1 VSFDTSP
8 IYAAVHTR
16 NALIDFCRLNT
27 VGYEPLTEAKNL
39 CTWSGRVKTTVVF
52 KTKAGMALSV
62 LFALMFL
69 IQPRIL
75 MAQSAGKLTGIA
87 TDPSGAAVSHAA
99 VVLTENGTNTRY
111 NAVTSS
117 QGIYTFPEVAP
128 GIYRVSVAAPNFKQY
143 SQDGITID
151 VGQTVTVNATLEVGA
166 ATEVVNVDSDA
177 SQLQSETS
185 DIGTTISPKLLE
197 DLPLSFGGTVRDPLQ
212 FVTLIP
218 GYAGTVTSSP
228 TSPPSGG
235 FKLNGGQQDGVQIIL
250 DGSNLNLISANM
262 QVNYGVSVEAISE
275 FKVESN
281 TFNAEYGKASGG
293 LVNLV
298 TKSGTDVIHGAV
310 YDLLK
315 NRDLDANNWVSNY
328 EGTTRPIDTQ
338 NDFGGIVSG
347 PVVIPKLY
355 NGRDRTFFLFNY
367 EGFRFDTGGVALQ
380 SAPTTAMAGGD
391 FSSLLLP
398 TTVNGNTFPAHILY
412 DYRTCTGA
420 NQGQVCQPF
429 PGNKI
434 DPSLEDPIFKAAAA
448 VLPMSSGT
456 TPYNNTVVTSANPVS
471 ANLWEV
477 KIDQNIG
484 SRAKIAGSYD
494 YDSRPNEVTSSLG
507 PLETSATN
515 QQTHYV
521 RLSFDYVISPTIL
534 NHLNYGFTRRF
545 RQEDSGIG
553 GRGGNWPNKLGL
565 KGVGDSVFPIFNY
578 NYPNGTNV
586 PSDGADEFADN
597 ASQVDEQVSWQHGR
611 HSFKAGGQYRPGEFN
626 IRILTGTS
634 GQFNFNSGPTSTPLD
649 TNSGFGYASFF
660 LGATSNAFI
669 ALPETLGWRSK
680 YLAGFVTD
688 DWKINRKLTANL
700 GFRYEVTLPTV
711 EAHNQLSYLDL
722 TLPNPGAGG
731 LLGAYAFAGDGAG
744 RTGQRT
750 PQSTFFK
757 SVGPRVGFAY
767 AVDPNTVVRAG
778 YGVYFANLSVGG
790 FAENDSQG
798 FAGNYTYPN
807 AASPQTPTVII
818 SQITQYPGNQ
828 PPFINP
834 TAQNGTTPTA
844 ILSKV
849 ARPGTI
855 QNWTL
860 DVQQQLP
867 GKFLL
872 DMAYVGAHGDHLQ
885 AFMHDPN
892 QGLPSNQSRGG
903 CLEVNLT
910 NQSSSAACAGQA
922 LVAAPYAG
930 FNGTV
935 SQALRPLPQYADVN
949 VDSATMADPF
959 GDYTFNALQVQVQKR
974 LSYGLTLLANYSWS
988 KNITNADSEYPEQAE
1003 WEGNGTSGAL
1013 NTYNLKVEKSVSAF
1027 NTPQRAVFSYT
1038 YELPFGK
1045 GKPLLNRHGVANA
1058 FAGGWQ
1064 IAAVQTYQS
1073 GTPLAVTSP
1082 NWDSGIF
1089 AGNLCGGCSRPNIVP
1104 GVEENALH
1112 GKFVYGVSRRLNPA
1126 AFTTAPNFT
1135 FGDSPRALGVH
1146 ELTNLNEDANVSK
1159 KIPMFTERLQTVFR
1173 MEFFDV
1179 LNRHR
1184 FTGFNTS
1191 VGQPGFG
1198 QASAATGPR
1207 NMQANLRIT
1216 F

>member
-1 VSFDTSP
+1 VNAFKEFQNK
-8 IYAAVHTR
+8 AVMTL
-16 NALIDFCRLNT
+16 AVI
-27 VGYEPLTEAKNL
+27 
-39 CTWSGRVKTTVVF
+39 
-52 KTKAGMALSV
+52 
-62 LFALMFL
+62 FALMLFC
-69 IQPRIL
+69 QPQAL
-75 MAQSAGKLTGIA
+75 MGQSSGKLTGTA
-87 TDPSGAAVSHAA
+87 TDSSGAAIGHAA
-99 VVLTENGTNTRY
+99 VVLTEKSTQTKY

-117 QGIYTFPEVAP
+117 EGIYTFPDVAP
-128 GIYRVSVAAPNFKQY
+128 GIYDVSVVAPNFKQY
-143 SQDGITID
+143 SQDGVTIA
-151 VGQTVTVNATLEVGA
+151 VGQTVTVNAMLAVGA
-166 ATEVVNVDSDA
+166 TSEVVTVNADA

-185 DIGTTISPKLLE
+185 DVGTSISPKLLE

-212 FVTLIP
+212 FVTLTP

-235 FKLNGGQQDGVQIIL
+235 FKINGGQQDGVQIIL

-298 TKSGTDVIHGAV
+298 TKSGTDQIHGSV

-315 NRDLDANNWVSNY
+315 NKDLDANNWVSNY
-328 EGTTRPIDTQ
+328 NGTKLPIDTQ
-338 NDFGGIVSG
+338 NDFGGLVSG
-347 PVVIPKLY
+347 PVFVPKLY
-355 NGRDRTFFLFNY
+355 DGRGKTFFLFNY

-380 SAPTTAMAGGD
+380 SAPTAAMNGGD
-391 FSSLLLP
+391 FSTLLQP

-412 DYRTCTGA
+412 DYRTCTSA

-429 PGNKI
+429 PNNQVPAG
-434 DPSLEDPIFKAAAA
+434 LEDPIFKAASA
-448 VLPMSSGT
+448 VLPQATGT
-456 TPYNNTVVTSANPVS
+456 APYNNIVVSSHNPVS
-471 ANLWEV
+471 ANLWEI

-494 YDSRPNEVTSSLG
+494 YDSRPNEVLSSLG

-553 GRGGNWPNKLGL
+553 GRGGDWPNKLGL
-565 KGVGDSVFPIFNY
+565 KGVGDEVFPSFNF
-578 NYPNGTNV
+578 NYPNGTNL
-586 PSDGADEFADN
+586 PSDGANEFADN

-611 HSFKAGGQYRPGEFN
+611 HSIKFGAEYRPGQFN

-634 GQFNFNSGPTSTPLD
+634 GQFNFTSGPTSTPLD

-660 LGATSNAFI
+660 LGATSNTFI
-669 ALPETLGWRSK
+669 ALPEKLGWRSK
-680 YLAGFVTD
+680 YIAGFVTD
-688 DWKINRKLTANL
+688 DWKVSPKLTANL
-700 GFRYEVTLPTV
+700 GLRYDLTLPTV

-722 TLPNPGAGG
+722 ALPNPGAGG

-750 PQSTFFK
+750 PQSTFRKAF
-757 SVGPRVGFAY
+757 GPRVGLAY
-767 AVDPNTVVRAG
+767 AVNPNTVVRAG
-778 YGVYFANLSVGG
+778 YGIYFSNLSVGG

-807 AASPQTPTVII
+807 PASPQTPTVVL
-818 SQITQYPGNQ
+818 SQITAYPGNQ

-834 TAQNGTTPTA
+834 TAQNGTTPTV
-844 ILSKV
+844 IESKV

-860 DVQQQLP
+860 DVQEQLP

-872 DMAYVGAHGDHLQ
+872 DVAYVGAHGDHLQ

-892 QGLPSNQSRGG
+892 QGLPVNQARGG
-903 CLEVNLT
+903 CLEVDLT
-910 NQSSSAACAGQA
+910 DQATSPACAGQA
-922 LVAAPYAG
+922 AVAAPYAG
-930 FNGTV
+930 FSGTV
-935 SQALRPLPQYADVN
+935 SQALRPLPQYADAN

-974 LSYGLTLLANYSWS
+974 LSYGLTMLANYSWS

-1003 WEGNGTSGAL
+1003 WEGNGNSGAL

-1045 GKPLLNRHGVANA
+1045 SKPFLNQNKVANVL
-1058 FAGGWQ
+1058 AGGWQ
-1064 IAAVQTYQS
+1064 VAAVQTYQS

-1089 AGNLCGGCSRPNIVP
+1089 AGNLCGGCSRPNVVP
-1104 GVEENALH
+1104 GVDPNALH
-1112 GKFVYGVSRRLNPA
+1112 GKFIYGVSRRLNPE

-1135 FGDSPRALGVH
+1135 FGDAPRSLGIH
-1146 ELTNLNEDANVSK
+1146 ELTNLNEDANISK
-1159 KIPMFTERLQTVFR
+1159 RIPMFTERIQTVFR

-1198 QASAATGPR
+1198 QASGATGPR

>member
-1 VSFDTSP
+1 V
-8 IYAAVHTR
+8 
-16 NALIDFCRLNT
+16 NT
-27 VGYEPLTEAKNL
+27 IIRFARQL
-39 CTWSGRVKTTVVF
+39 CTTL
-52 KTKAGMALSV
+52 AL
-62 LFALMFL
+62 LFGLALML
-69 IQPRIL
+69 QSTAL
-75 MAQSAGKLTGIA
+75 VAQSSGKLTGTA
-87 TDPSGAAVSHAA
+87 TDTSGAAIGKASVT
-99 VVLTENGTNTRY
+99 LTQQSTNTTY
-111 NAVTSS
+111 KTLTND
-117 QGIYTFPEVAP
+117 QGIYSFSEVTP
-128 GIYRVSVAAPNFKQY
+128 GIYNLSVTAPSFKQY
-143 SQDGITID
+143 SQDGITIA
-151 VGQTVTVNATLEVGA
+151 VGLTATVNAKLDIGATNEVVTVNA
-166 ATEVVNVDSDA
+166 DA
-177 SQLQSETS
+177 SQLQTETS
-185 DIGTTISPKLLE
+185 DIGTSISPKLLE

-212 FVTLIP
+212 FVTLTP
-218 GYAGTVTSSP
+218 GYAGNVTNSP

-235 FKLNGGQQDGVQIIL
+235 FKINGGQQDGVQVIL
-250 DGSNLNLISANM
+250 DGANLNLISANM
-262 QVNYGVSVEAISE
+262 QQNYGVSVEAISE
-275 FKVESN
+275 FKVEGN

-298 TKSGTDVIHGAV
+298 TKSGTNQIHGAV

-315 NRDLDANNWVSNY
+315 NRDLDANNWVSNFD
-328 EGTTRPIDTQ
+328 GTTRPIDTQ
-338 NDFGGIVSG
+338 NDFGGLVSG

-355 NGRDRTFFLFNY
+355 NGRDKTFFLFNY
-367 EGFRFDTGGVALQ
+367 EGFRFDTGGVQLL
-380 SAPTTAMAGGD
+380 SAPTAAMAGGD
-391 FSSLLLP
+391 FSSLLNP
-398 TTVNGNTFPAHILY
+398 VTIDGQSFPAHILY

-420 NQGQVCQPF
+420 NQGQTCTAF

-448 VLPMSSGT
+448 VLPMSTGT
-456 TPYNNTVVTSANPVS
+456 SPYFNTVVTSKNPVS
-471 ANLWEV
+471 ANLWEI

-484 SRAKIAGSYD
+484 SKVKIAGSYD
-494 YDSRPNEVTSSLG
+494 YDSRPNTVLSSLG
-507 PLETSATN
+507 PLETSATD

-521 RLSFDYVISPTIL
+521 RLSFDYVITPNLL

-553 GRGGNWPNKLGL
+553 GRGGNWPTKLGL
-565 KGVGDSVFPIFNY
+565 KGVGDAVFPIFNY

-586 PSDGADEFADN
+586 PSDGANEFADN

-611 HSFKAGGQYRPGEFN
+611 HSFRFGGQYRPGQFN

-634 GQFNFNSGPTSTPLD
+634 GQFNFGSGPTSTPSD

-669 ALPETLGWRSK
+669 ALPEKLGWRSK
-680 YLAGFVTD
+680 YMAGFITD
-688 DWKINRKLTANL
+688 DWKVSPKLTANL
-700 GFRYEVTLPTV
+700 GLRYEVTLPTV
-711 EAHNQLSYLDL
+711 EAHDQLSYFDAN
-722 TLPNPGAGG
+722 LPNPGAGN
-731 LLGAYAFAGDGAG
+731 LLGAYAFAGNGPG

-750 PQSTFFK
+750 PQSTFTK
-757 SVGPRVGFAY
+757 AIGPRVGFAY
-767 AVDPNTVVRAG
+767 AVNPNTVIRAA
-778 YGVYFANLSVGG
+778 YGIYFANLSVGG

-798 FAGNYTYPN
+798 FAGNYTYPSSP
-807 AASPQTPTVII
+807 SPQTPTVIL

-834 TAQNGTTPTA
+834 TAQNGATPTA

-860 DVQQQLP
+860 DIQQQLP

-872 DMAYVGAHGDHLQ
+872 DMGYVGAHGDHLQ
-885 AFMHDPN
+885 AFLHDPN
-892 QGLPSNQSRGG
+892 QGLPANQARGA
-903 CLEVNLT
+903 CLEVNIADQAS
-910 NQSSSAACAGQA
+910 NPVCAGQTP
-922 LVAAPYAG
+922 VGSPFPG
-930 FNGTV
+930 FSGTV
-935 SQALRPLPQYADVN
+935 SQALRPYPQYSNFN

-959 GDYTFNALQVQVQKR
+959 GDYTFNALQVQVTKR
-974 LSYGLTLLANYSWS
+974 LSYGLTILANYSWS

-1027 NTPQRAVFSYT
+1027 DTPQRAVFSYT
-1038 YELPFGK
+1038 YELPFGR
-1045 GKPLLNRHGVANA
+1045 GKPLLNQNRAANVL
-1058 FAGGWQ
+1058 AGGWQ
-1064 IAAVQTYQS
+1064 FAAVQTYQS

-1089 AGNLCGGCSRPNIVP
+1089 AGNLCGGCSRPNVVP
-1104 GVEENALH
+1104 GVNQSALQ
-1112 GKFVYGVSRRLNPA
+1112 GTFVFGQSRRLNPA
-1126 AFTTAPNFT
+1126 AFTIAPNFT
-1135 FGDSPRALGVH
+1135 FGDAPRALGVR
-1146 ELTNLNEDANVSK
+1146 ELATLNEDANVSK
-1159 KIPMFTERLQTVFR
+1159 KIPLGTERLQAVFR

-1198 QASAATGPR
+1198 LASAATGPR

>member
-1 VSFDTSP
+1 MPSSMNP
-8 IYAAVHTR
+8 KRLIGLMLAVT
-16 NALIDFCRLNT
+16 
-27 VGYEPLTEAKNL
+27 
-39 CTWSGRVKTTVVF
+39 
-52 KTKAGMALSV
+52 
-62 LFALMFL
+62 FALLLFS
-69 IQPRIL
+69 QPREL
-75 MAQSAGKLTGIA
+75 MAQSSAGRLTGIA
-87 TDPSGAAVSHAA
+87 TDSSGAAVANA
-99 VVLTENGTNTRY
+99 NVLLTEQSTGTKY
-111 NAVTSS
+111 KAVTGS

-128 GIYRVSVAAPNFKQY
+128 GVYNVLVAAPNFKQFT
-143 SQDGITID
+143 QEGVTVE
-151 VGQTVTVNATLEVGA
+151 VGQTATANATLQIGAASEVVTVN
-166 ATEVVNVDSDA
+166 SDA

-185 DIGTTISPKLLE
+185 EIATTISPKLLE

-212 FVTLIP
+212 FITLTP
-218 GYAGTVTSSP
+218 GYAGNVSNSP
-228 TSPPSGG
+228 TAPPSGG
-235 FKLNGGQQDGVQIIL
+235 FKINGGQQDGVQVIL
-250 DGSNLNLISANM
+250 DGANLNLISANM

-275 FKVESN
+275 FTVEAN
-281 TFNAEYGKASGG
+281 TFDAEYGKASGG

-298 TKSGTDVIHGAV
+298 TKTGTDQLHGAV

-328 EGTTRPIDTQ
+328 NRSTRPIDTQ
-338 NDFGGIVSG
+338 NDFGAIVSG
-347 PVVIPKLY
+347 PVWLPKLY
-355 NGRDRTFFLFNY
+355 NGRGKTFFLFNY

-391 FSSLLLP
+391 FSALLQP
-398 TTVNGNTFPAHILY
+398 ITVNGNTFPAHILY

-420 NQGQVCQPF
+420 NQGSTCQPF

-434 DPSLEDPIFKAAAA
+434 PSSLEDPVFKAASA
-448 VLPMSSGT
+448 VLPMSTGT
-456 TPYNNTVVTSANPVS
+456 NPYYNTTVTSKNPVS
-471 ANLWEV
+471 ANLYEI

-484 SRAKIAGSYD
+484 TKVKISGSYD
-494 YDSRPNEVTSSLG
+494 YDTRPNEVLSSLG
-507 PLETSATN
+507 PLETSATD
-515 QQTHYV
+515 QQTHYI
-521 RLSFDYVISPTIL
+521 RLSFDYVLTPNLL
-534 NHLNYGFTRRF
+534 NHTNYGFTRRF

-553 GRGGNWPNKLGL
+553 GRGGNWPTKLGL
-565 KGVGDSVFPIFNY
+565 KGVGNEVFPIFNY

-586 PSDGADEFADN
+586 PSDGANEFADN
-597 ASQVDEQVSWQHGR
+597 ANQLDEQVSWQHGR
-611 HSFKAGGQYRPGEFN
+611 HSFKFGGEYRPGQFN
-626 IRILTGTS
+626 IRVLTGTS
-634 GQFNFNSGPTSTPLD
+634 GQFNFNSGPTSIPSD

-660 LGATSNAFI
+660 LGTASNAFI
-669 ALPETLGWRSK
+669 ALPEKLGWRSK
-680 YLAGFVTD
+680 YLAAFVTD
-688 DWKINRKLTANL
+688 DWKISRKLTANL
-700 GFRYEVTLPTV
+700 GLRYDITLPTV
-711 EAHNQLSYLDL
+711 EAHDQLSYLDP

-731 LLGAYAFAGDGAG
+731 LPGAYAFAGKGAG

-750 PQSTFFK
+750 PQSTFLK
-757 SVGPRVGFAY
+757 GVGPRVGFAY
-767 AVDPNTVVRAG
+767 QVQPGTVIRAG
-778 YGVYFANLSVGG
+778 YGVYFSNLGVGG

-807 AASPQTPTVII
+807 QASPQTPAVVI

-834 TAQNGTTPTA
+834 TAQNGTTPTV
-844 ILSKV
+844 IESQV

-860 DVQQQLP
+860 DLQQQLP

-872 DMAYVGAHGDHLQ
+872 DMGYVAAHGDHLQ

-892 QGLPSNQSRGG
+892 QGLPANQSRGA
-903 CLEVNLT
+903 CLEVNLL
-910 NQSSSAACAGQA
+910 NQATSPVCAGQA
-922 LVAAPYAG
+922 VVQAPFVG

-935 SQALRPLPQYADVN
+935 SQALRPFPQYSNAN
-949 VDSATMADPF
+949 VDSATMSDPF
-959 GDYTFNALQVQVQKR
+959 GVYTFNALQVQVTKR
-974 LSYGLTLLANYSWS
+974 LSYGMTLLANYSWS
-988 KNITNADSEYPEQAE
+988 RNITNADSEYPAQAE

-1013 NTYNLKVEKSVSAF
+1013 NTYNLRAEKSVSAF
-1027 NTPQRAVFSYT
+1027 DTPQRAVFSYT
-1038 YELPFGK
+1038 YELPFGRA
-1045 GKPLLNRHGVANA
+1045 KPFLSHNRVANVL
-1058 FAGGWQ
+1058 AGGWQ
-1064 IAAVQTYQS
+1064 FAAVHTYQS
-1073 GTPLAVTSP
+1073 GTPLAVSSP

-1104 GVEENALH
+1104 GVTQNGLN

-1135 FGDSPRALGVH
+1135 FGNAPRALGVR

-1159 KIPMFTERLQTVFR
+1159 RIPLGTERFQAIFR

-1191 VGQPGFG
+1191 AGQPGFG
-1198 QASAATGPR
+1198 QASGATGPR

>member
-1 VSFDTSP
+1 MNNLINQRRYIGIAV
-8 IYAAVHTR
+8 AA
-16 NALIDFCRLNT
+16 
-27 VGYEPLTEAKNL
+27 
-39 CTWSGRVKTTVVF
+39 
-52 KTKAGMALSV
+52 
-62 LFALMFL
+62 LFALL
-69 IQPRIL
+69 LVIQPPQL

-87 TDPSGAAVSHAA
+87 TDSSGAAVPNAN
-99 VVLTENGTNTRY
+99 VLLTERSTNTEY
-111 NAVTSS
+111 KAVTSA
-117 QGIYTFPEVAP
+117 QGIYTFPEVVP
-128 GIYRVSVAAPNFKQY
+128 GVYNVLVSAPNFKQY
-143 SQDGITID
+143 EQNGVTVQ
-151 VGQTVTVNATLEVGA
+151 VGQTTSVNATLSIGA
-166 ATEVVNVDSDA
+166 TSEVVTVNSDA

-185 DIGTTISPKLLE
+185 EVATTISPKLLE

-212 FVTLIP
+212 FVTLTP
-218 GYAGTVTSSP
+218 GYAGTVSNSP
-228 TSPPSGG
+228 TSPPSGA
-235 FKLNGGQQDGVQIIL
+235 FKINGGQQDGVQVIL
-250 DGSNLNLISANM
+250 DGANLNLISANM

-275 FKVESN
+275 FTVESN
-281 TFNAEYGKASGG
+281 TFDAQYGKASGG
-293 LVNLV
+293 VVNLV
-298 TKSGTDVIHGAV
+298 TKSGTDQLHGAI

-328 EGTTRPIDTQ
+328 NGTTRPIDTQ
-338 NDFGGIVSG
+338 NDFGGLVSG

-355 NGRDRTFFLFNY
+355 DGRGKTFFLFNY
-367 EGFRFDTGGVALQ
+367 EGFRFSTGGVALQ
-380 SAPTTAMAGGD
+380 SAPTAAMKNGD
-391 FSSLLLP
+391 FSALLQP
-398 TTVNGNTFPAHILY
+398 ITVNGNTFPAHILY

-420 NQGQVCQPF
+420 NQGMACQPF

-448 VLPMSSGT
+448 VLPVATSDS
-456 TPYNNTVVTSANPVS
+456 PYYNITVTSKNPVS
-471 ANLWEV
+471 ANMYEI

-484 SRAKIAGSYD
+484 TKVKIHGSYD

-521 RLSFDYVISPTIL
+521 RLAFDYVFTPNIL

-565 KGVGDSVFPIFNY
+565 KGVGSAVFPIFNY

-586 PSDGADEFADN
+586 PSDGANEFADN
-597 ASQVDEQVSWQHGR
+597 ASQVDEQLSWQHGR
-611 HSFKAGGQYRPGEFN
+611 HSFKFGAEYRPGQFN
-626 IRILTGTS
+626 IRVLTGTS
-634 GQFNFNSGPTSTPLD
+634 GQFNFGSGPTSTPTD

-669 ALPETLGWRSK
+669 ALPEKLGWRSK
-680 YLAGFVTD
+680 YMAAFITD
-688 DWKINRKLTANL
+688 DWKLTTKLTANL
-700 GFRYEVTLPTV
+700 GIRYDLTLPTV
-711 EAHNQLSYLDL
+711 EAHNQLSYMDP

-731 LLGAYAFAGDGAG
+731 LPGAYAFAGSGPG
-744 RTGQRT
+744 RTGQST
-750 PQSTFFK
+750 PQSTFTK
-757 SVGPRVGFAY
+757 GIGPRLGFAY
-767 AVDPNTVVRAG
+767 QVLPETVIRAG
-778 YGVYFANLSVGG
+778 YGIYFSNLGVGG

-798 FAGNYTYPN
+798 FAGNYTYPSS
-807 AASPQTPTVII
+807 ASPQTPTVVI
-818 SQITQYPGNQ
+818 SQITQYPGNL

-834 TAQNGTTPTA
+834 TVQNGASPTV
-844 ILSKV
+844 IESKV

-872 DMAYVGAHGDHLQ
+872 DIGYIGAHGDHLQ

-892 QGLPSNQSRGG
+892 QGLPSNQARGA
-903 CLEVNLT
+903 CLEVNLA
-910 NQSSSAACAGQA
+910 NQASSPACVGQA
-922 LVAAPYAG
+922 TVASPFTG
-930 FNGTV
+930 FKGTV
-935 SQALRPLPQYADVN
+935 SQALRPFPQYGNAN
-949 VDSATMADPF
+949 VDSATMSDPF
-959 GDYTFNALQVQVQKR
+959 GDYTFNAVQVQLTKR
-974 LSYGLTLLANYSWS
+974 ISYGLTLLANYSWS
-988 KNITNADSEYPEQAE
+988 KNITNADSEYPAQAG
-1003 WEGNGTSGAL
+1003 WEGNGNSGAL
-1013 NTYNLKVEKSVSAF
+1013 NTYNLKVEKAVSAF
-1027 NTPQRAVFSYT
+1027 DTPQRAVLSYT
-1038 YELPFGK
+1038 YELPFGRD
-1045 GKPLLNRHGVANA
+1045 KPFLNHNRVANVLV
-1058 FAGGWQ
+1058 GGWQ
-1064 IAAVQTYQS
+1064 VAAIQSYQS
-1073 GTPLAVTSP
+1073 GTPLAVSSP

-1089 AGNLCGGCSRPNIVP
+1089 AGNLCGGCSRPNVVP
-1104 GVEENALH
+1104 GVNPNGLN

-1135 FGDSPRALGVH
+1135 FGDAPRALGVR
-1146 ELTNLNEDANVSK
+1146 ELINLNEDANVSK
-1159 KIPMFTERLQTVFR
+1159 KIPLGTDRLQAIFR

-1198 QASAATGPR
+1198 QASGATGPR

>member
-1 VSFDTSP
+1 VNTLIKFKEKICITL
-8 IYAAVHTR
+8 
-16 NALIDFCRLNT
+16 ALF
-27 VGYEPLTEAKNL
+27 
-39 CTWSGRVKTTVVF
+39 
-52 KTKAGMALSV
+52 
-62 LFALMFL
+62 FALAL
-69 IQPRIL
+69 VLQSTPL
-75 MAQSAGKLTGIA
+75 VAQSSGKLTGTA
-87 TDPSGAAVSHAA
+87 TDASDAAVRKAI
-99 VVLTENGTNTRY
+99 VTLTEQSTNTVY
-111 NAVTSS
+111 KSS
-117 QGIYTFPEVAP
+117 TTDQGLYTFSDVSP
-128 GIYRVSVAAPNFKQY
+128 GTYNVSVIAPTFKQY
-143 SQDGITID
+143 SQDGVTIA
-151 VGQTVTVNATLEVGA
+151 VGQTVTVNAKLDIGSA
-166 ATEVVNVDSDA
+166 NEVVTVNSDA
-177 SQLQSETS
+177 SQLQTETS
-185 DIGTTISPKLLE
+185 DIGTSISPKLLE

-212 FVTLIP
+212 FVSLTP
-218 GYAGTVTSSP
+218 GYAGNVTNSP
-228 TSPPSGG
+228 TAPPSGG
-235 FKLNGGQQDGVQIIL
+235 FKINGGQQDGVQIIL
-250 DGSNLNLISANM
+250 DGANLNLISANM
-262 QVNYGVSVEAISE
+262 QQNYGVSVEAISE

-298 TKSGTDVIHGAV
+298 TKSGTNRIHGSV

-315 NRDLDANNWVSNY
+315 NRDLDANNWVSNFN
-328 EGTTRPIDTQ
+328 GTTRPIDTQ

-355 NGRDRTFFLFNY
+355 NGRDKTFFLFNY
-367 EGFRFDTGGVALQ
+367 EGFRFNTGGVSLL

-391 FSSLLLP
+391 FSSLLNP
-398 TTVNGNTFPAHILY
+398 ITVDGQNFPAHILY
-412 DYRTCTGA
+412 DYRTCTGT
-420 NQGQVCQPF
+420 NQGKTCTAF

-434 DPSLEDPIFKAAAA
+434 DASLEDPIFKAASA
-448 VLPMSSGT
+448 VLPLSTGT
-456 TPYNNTVVTSANPVS
+456 SPYFNTVVTSENPVS

-484 SRAKIAGSYD
+484 SKVKIAGSYD
-494 YDSRPNEVTSSLG
+494 YDSRPNTVLSSLG

-521 RLSFDYVISPTIL
+521 RLSFDYVITPNLL

-553 GRGGNWPNKLGL
+553 GRGGNWPTKLGL
-565 KGVGDSVFPIFNY
+565 KGVGDEVFPIFNY

-586 PSDGADEFADN
+586 PSDGANEFADN

-611 HSFKAGGQYRPGEFN
+611 HSFRFGGQYRPGQFN

-634 GQFNFNSGPTSTPLD
+634 GQFNFNSGPTSTPSD

-669 ALPETLGWRSK
+669 ALPEKLGWRSK
-680 YLAGFVTD
+680 YIAGFVTD
-688 DWKINRKLTANL
+688 DWKVTPKLTANL
-700 GFRYEVTLPTV
+700 GLRYELTLPTV
-711 EAHNQLSYLDL
+711 EAHDQLSYFDANI
-722 TLPNPGAGG
+722 PNPGAGN
-731 LLGAYAFAGDGAG
+731 LLGAYAFAGDGPG

-750 PQSTFFK
+750 PQTTFRK
-757 SVGPRVGFAY
+757 SIGPRLGFAY
-767 AVDPNTVVRAG
+767 AVHPETVIRAA
-778 YGVYFANLSVGG
+778 YGIYFNNLSVGG

-798 FAGNYTYPN
+798 FAGNYTYPSSP
-807 AASPQTPTVII
+807 SPQTPTVVL

-834 TAQNGTTPTA
+834 TAQNGATPTA

-860 DVQQQLP
+860 DIQQQLP
-867 GKFLL
+867 GKVLL
-872 DMAYVGAHGDHLQ
+872 DIGYVGAHGDHLQ

-892 QGLPSNQSRGG
+892 QGLPANQSRGA
-903 CLEVNLT
+903 CLEVNIT
-910 NQSSSAACAGQA
+910 DQASNPVCAGQPI
-922 LVAAPYAG
+922 VAAPFAG
-930 FNGTV
+930 FSGTV
-935 SQALRPLPQYADVN
+935 SQALRPYPQYSNFN

-959 GDYTFNALQVQVQKR
+959 GDYTFNALQIQVTKR
-974 LSYGLTLLANYSWS
+974 ISHGLTLLANYSWS

-1027 NTPQRAVFSYT
+1027 DTPQRAVFSYT
-1038 YELPFGK
+1038 YELPFGRD
-1045 GKPLLNRHGVANA
+1045 KPFLNQNRVANVL
-1058 FAGGWQ
+1058 AGGWQ

-1089 AGNLCGGCSRPNIVP
+1089 AGNLCGGCSRPNVVA
-1104 GVEENALH
+1104 GVNQNALQ
-1112 GKFVYGVSRRLNPA
+1112 GSFVYGQSRRLNPA
-1126 AFTTAPNFT
+1126 AFTIAPNFT
-1135 FGDSPRALGVH
+1135 FGDAPRALGIR
-1146 ELTNLNEDANVSK
+1146 ELATLNEDANVSK
-1159 KIPMFTERLQTVFR
+1159 KIPLGTERLQAVFR

-1198 QASAATGPR
+1198 LASSATGPR

>member
-1 VSFDTSP
+1 MNFKKK
-8 IYAAVHTR
+8 ILMILAVMF
-16 NALIDFCRLNT
+16 ALI
-27 VGYEPLTEAKNL
+27 
-39 CTWSGRVKTTVVF
+39 VF
-52 KTKAGMALSV
+52 H
-62 LFALMFL
+62 
-69 IQPRIL
+69 QPPPL

-87 TDPSGAAVSHAA
+87 TDSSGAAVAHTT
-99 VVLTENGTNTRY
+99 VLLTERSTNTKY
-111 NAVTSS
+111 NAVTSPE
-117 QGIYTFPEVAP
+117 GIYTFPEVAP
-128 GIYRVSVAAPNFKQY
+128 GVYNVSIAAPNFKQY
-143 SQDGITID
+143 TQDGVTIA
-151 VGQTVTVNATLEVGA
+151 VGLTVTVNVSLNVGA
-166 ATEVVNVDSDA
+166 ANEVVVVNSDA
-177 SQLQSETS
+177 SQLQTETS
-185 DIGTTISPKLLE
+185 DIGTSISPKLLE
-197 DLPLSFGGTVRDPLQ
+197 DLPLSFGGAVRDPLQ
-212 FVTLIP
+212 FVTLTP
-218 GYAGTVTSSP
+218 GYAGTVTNSP

-235 FKLNGGQQDGVQIIL
+235 FKINGGQQDGVQILL
-250 DGSNLNLISANM
+250 DGANLNLISANM
-262 QVNYGVSVEAISE
+262 QQNYGVSVEALSE
-275 FKVESN
+275 FKVEGN

-298 TKSGTDVIHGAV
+298 TKSGTDQIHGAV

-315 NRDLDANNWVSNY
+315 NRDLDANNWVSNFN
-328 EGTTRPIDTQ
+328 GTMRPIDTQ
-338 NDFGGIVSG
+338 NDFGAIVSG
-347 PVVIPKLY
+347 PVFIPKLY
-355 NGRDRTFFLFNY
+355 DGRGKTFFLANY

-391 FSSLLLP
+391 FSALLQP
-398 TTVNGNTFPAHILY
+398 VTVNGNSFPAHILY

-420 NQGQVCQPF
+420 NQGQACQAF

-434 DPSLEDPIFKAAAA
+434 DPSLEDPIFKAASA
-448 VLPMSSGT
+448 VLPLSTGT
-456 TPYNNTVVTSANPVS
+456 NPYYNTTVTSTNPVS
-471 ANLWEV
+471 ANLYEI

-494 YDSRPNEVTSSLG
+494 YDSRPNEVLSSLG

-521 RLSFDYVISPTIL
+521 RLSFDYVLSPTIL

-545 RQEDSGIG
+545 RQEDSGLG

-565 KGVGDSVFPIFNY
+565 KGVGDEVFPIFNY

-586 PSDGADEFADN
+586 PSDGDDEFADN
-597 ASQVDEQVSWQHGR
+597 ASQVDEQVSWQRGR
-611 HSFKAGGQYRPGEFN
+611 HSFKVGGQYRPGQFN

-634 GQFNFNSGPTSTPLD
+634 GQFNFGSGPTSTPTD

-669 ALPETLGWRSK
+669 ALPEKLGWRSK
-680 YLAGFVTD
+680 YMAGFITD
-688 DWKINRKLTANL
+688 DWKLSSKLTANL

-711 EAHNQLSYLDL
+711 EAHNQLSYMDP

-731 LLGAYAFAGDGAG
+731 LPGAYAFAGNGPG

-757 SVGPRVGFAY
+757 SVGPRIGFAY
-767 AVDPNTVVRAG
+767 QVQPGTVVRAG

-798 FAGNYTYPN
+798 FAGNFTYPN
-807 AASPQTPTVII
+807 SASPQTPTVVL

-834 TAQNGTTPTA
+834 TAQNGTTPTV
-844 ILSKV
+844 IESKV

-860 DVQQQLP
+860 DVEQQLP
-867 GKFLL
+867 GRFLL

-892 QGLPSNQSRGG
+892 QGLPANQARGG

-910 NQSSSAACAGQA
+910 SQSSNAACAGQPI
-922 LVAAPYAG
+922 VASPYVG
-930 FNGTV
+930 FSGTV
-935 SQALRPLPQYADVN
+935 SQALRPFPQYADAN
-949 VDSATMADPF
+949 VDSATMSDPF
-959 GDYTFNALQVQVQKR
+959 GDYSFNALQVQVTKR

-988 KNITNADSEYPEQAE
+988 KNITNGDSEYPEQAE

-1045 GKPLLNRHGVANA
+1045 GKPFVNQNRVANA
-1058 FAGGWQ
+1058 LVGGWQ

-1104 GVEENALH
+1104 GVNENALH

-1135 FGDSPRALGVH
+1135 FGDAPRALGVQ

-1159 KIPMFTERLQTVFR
+1159 RIPMFTERIQTVFR

-1191 VGQPGFG
+1191 VGQPGLG